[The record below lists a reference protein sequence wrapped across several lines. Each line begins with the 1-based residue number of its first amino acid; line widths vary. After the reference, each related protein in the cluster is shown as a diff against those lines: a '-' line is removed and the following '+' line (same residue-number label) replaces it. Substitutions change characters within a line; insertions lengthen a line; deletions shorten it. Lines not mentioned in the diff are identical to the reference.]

1 MKNKLRKIV
10 INNLEY
16 LYFVT
21 VRFHAETGMNTTSVK
36 VFLSGF
42 KKTPLVIEFLTIND
56 YYLGS
61 RLNFG
66 IMLMN
71 KMNHVETEV
80 NLNKPGLIR
89 KLILQGQESGWSG
102 TNTIEK
108 QNGLIYLEELG
119 FETNPLLS

>member
-21 VRFHAETGMNTTSVK
+21 VRFHAGTDMNTTSVK

-42 KKTPLVIEFLTIND
+42 KKTPLIIEFLTLND
-56 YYLGS
+56 YYIGS

-71 KMNHVETEV
+71 KMTHVETEV

-89 KLILQGQESGWSG
+89 KLILQGQENGWSG
-102 TNTIEK
+102 INTIEV
-108 QNGLIYLEELG
+108 QNGLSYLEELG
-119 FETNPLLS
+119 FETSPLQQ